1 MNIGVCIDGRRS
13 IRAHARRPIH
23 KSEERRNR
31 RGDNTR
37 TRQQRQNNNEMSKT
51 REYSEKYLERKLVE
65 RIKAHGGLCLKFASV
80 TEAGYPDRLCLMPH
94 GRTLWVELK
103 TTGRKPT
110 KLQEIRHQELR
121 ERGFA
126 VYVVDDMITLEQAVR
141 DATA

>member
-1 MNIGVCIDGRRS
+1 MRVRGLPNTPQRKIGGTE
-13 IRAHARRPIH
+13 
-23 KSEERRNR
+23 KSERRHY
-31 RGDNTR
+31 TCESEKKQ
-37 TRQQRQNNNEMSKT
+37 TSKEMGKT

-65 RIKAHGGLCLKFASV
+65 RIKAHGGLCLKFASI

-110 KLQEIRHQELR
+110 KLQELRHQELR
-121 ERGFA
+121 ERGVA

>member
-1 MNIGVCIDGRRS
+1 MRVRGLPIQNRRNGGFGEETS
-13 IRAHARRPIH
+13 HARD
-23 KSEERRNR
+23 
-31 RGDNTR
+31 DN
-37 TRQQRQNNNEMSKT
+37 RQNNNEMGNK

-65 RIKAHGGLCLKFASV
+65 RIKAAGGLCLKFASV

>member
-1 MNIGVCIDGRRS
+1 MRGDQSTRPKQNRRNGGFGEETL
-13 IRAHARRPIH
+13 HARDD
-23 KSEERRNR
+23 K
-31 RGDNTR
+31 
-37 TRQQRQNNNEMSKT
+37 RQNDNEMSKT

-126 VYVVDDMITLEQAVR
+126 VYIVDDMITLEQAVR

>member
-1 MNIGVCIDGRRS
+1 
-13 IRAHARRPIH
+13 
-23 KSEERRNR
+23 
-31 RGDNTR
+31 
-37 TRQQRQNNNEMSKT
+37 MSNK

-126 VYVVDDMITLEQAVR
+126 VYVVDDLITLEQAVR

>member
-1 MNIGVCIDGRRS
+1 MG
-13 IRAHARRPIH
+13 
-23 KSEERRNR
+23 
-31 RGDNTR
+31 
-37 TRQQRQNNNEMSKT
+37 KT

-94 GRTLWVELK
+94 GRALWVELK

>member
-1 MNIGVCIDGRRS
+1 MYRGGGCIYARGSNPPIQNRGNGEIG
-13 IRAHARRPIH
+13 AETLHAR
-23 KSEERRNR
+23 E
-31 RGDNTR
+31 NTR
-37 TRQQRQNNNEMSKT
+37 QKTNEQMSKT

>member
-1 MNIGVCIDGRRS
+1 MRVRGLPNTPPR
-13 IRAHARRPIH
+13 
-23 KSEERRNR
+23 KSEERRIR
-31 RGDNTR
+31 RGDITR
-37 TRQQRQNNNEMSKT
+37 TRRQNNKRAREMNKK

>member
-1 MNIGVCIDGRRS
+1 MYREGVYNTREGV
-13 IRAHARRPIH
+13 IH
-23 KSEERRNR
+23 QATIRRNGEFGAETLHVR
-31 RGDNTR
+31 ERKKQTSK
-37 TRQQRQNNNEMSKT
+37 EMGKT

-65 RIKAHGGLCLKFASV
+65 RIKAHGGLCLKFASI

>member
-1 MNIGVCIDGRRS
+1 MRVRGLPIQNRRNGGFGEETS
-13 IRAHARRPIH
+13 HARD
-23 KSEERRNR
+23 
-31 RGDNTR
+31 DNN
-37 TRQQRQNNNEMSKT
+37 TRQQRKEMGKF
-51 REYSEKYLERKLVE
+51 EMYSEKYLERKLVE
-65 RIKAHGGLCLKFASV
+65 RIKAAGGLCLKFASV

-126 VYVVDDMITLEQAVR
+126 VYVVDDMITLEQAIKY
-141 DATA
+141 ATA

>member
-1 MNIGVCIDGRRS
+1 MG
-13 IRAHARRPIH
+13 
-23 KSEERRNR
+23 
-31 RGDNTR
+31 
-37 TRQQRQNNNEMSKT
+37 KT

-94 GRTLWVELK
+94 GQTLWVELK

>member
-1 MNIGVCIDGRRS
+1 MY
-13 IRAHARRPIH
+13 
-23 KSEERRNR
+23 
-31 RGDNTR
+31 NTR
-37 TRQQRQNNNEMSKT
+37 EEVIHQATIRRKGEIGAETLHVRENTRQKTNEQMGKT

>member
-1 MNIGVCIDGRRS
+1 MLNTCACEGYQTHPPEENRRNGGIGEETS
-13 IRAHARRPIH
+13 HARD
-23 KSEERRNR
+23 
-31 RGDNTR
+31 DN
-37 TRQQRQNNNEMSKT
+37 RQNNNEMRDT

-126 VYVVDDMITLEQAVR
+126 VYVVDDMTTLEQAVR

>member
-1 MNIGVCIDGRRS
+1 
-13 IRAHARRPIH
+13 
-23 KSEERRNR
+23 
-31 RGDNTR
+31 
-37 TRQQRQNNNEMSKT
+37 MSKT
-51 REYSEKYLERKLVE
+51 KAYSEKSLERKLVE
-65 RIKAHGGLCLKFASV
+65 RIKAAGGLCLKFASV

>member
-1 MNIGVCIDGRRS
+1 MYREGVYNTREGV
-13 IRAHARRPIH
+13 IH
-23 KSEERRNR
+23 QATNRRNGGFGAETLHVR
-31 RGDNTR
+31 ED
-37 TRQQRQNNNEMSKT
+37 NNEMNEK

-121 ERGFA
+121 ERGFS

>member
-1 MNIGVCIDGRRS
+1 
-13 IRAHARRPIH
+13 
-23 KSEERRNR
+23 
-31 RGDNTR
+31 
-37 TRQQRQNNNEMSKT
+37 MSKK

-80 TEAGYPDRLCLMPH
+80 TEAGYPDRLCLMPN
-94 GRTLWVELK
+94 GKTLWVELK

-110 KLQEIRHQELR
+110 KLQ

>member
-1 MNIGVCIDGRRS
+1 MRVRGLPNTPPHKIGGTEES
-13 IRAHARRPIH
+13 
-23 KSEERRNR
+23 ERRHY
-31 RGDNTR
+31 THE
-37 TRQQRQNNNEMSKT
+37 TTTTTTNEMSNK